1 MALPSQKTE
10 LVGDTSL
17 EKCKLVGS
25 GGFGQVYKARHKDW
39 GFDVAI
45 KILKE
50 GFCSFNNYLPHSSSF
65 TKLCD
70 EANHMDKAS
79 CEFVL
84 RRYGTYQGNL
94 LGKKTS
100 VQHGIVMEFM
110 GRGSV
115 QSVQEELSCPLPWP
129 LAFRLA
135 HQVALGMT
143 FLHSKNLMHGD
154 LKPSNVLLNMDFNAK
169 LADFGLSRVS
179 TSALNS
185 NRETTGEIGGSYKYM
200 PPEAFKASY
209 EPVRAFDRYSY
220 GILLWSILRG
230 KEPYPKAN
238 YDLVELRIPEG
249 DRPCCEEI
257 DKMKVTVDGLE
268 ELVDLMKRCWDES
281 PFKRPTFQDCLKVT
295 ENVLTKHKTGIH
307 KAVLDVSTRLDSPN
321 SNQSSRAF
329 NVTPQTPEQSE
340 SNDTVDNK
348 MILTKTERSSIQDSV
363 SVSTKIMS
371 DEDKAKF
378 VENNR
383 AKLIQC
389 VTEVMEITEELGDMV
404 PPEAYSCVE
413 AEATTLAQMRV
424 LYSGPLRSG
433 GVVVKAAFYDALKKH
448 HPEVV
453 ERLDG

>member
-17 EKCKLVGS
+17 EKWESVGS
-25 GGFGQVYKARHKDW
+25 GGFGHVYKARHKDW

-45 KILKE
+45 KILHE
-50 GFCSFNNYLPHSSSF
+50 GVCSFNNYLPHSIPF

-84 RRYGTYQGNL
+84 RRYGTYQGYPPGN
-94 LGKKTS
+94 KTS
-100 VQHGIVMEFM
+100 MQHGIVMEFM
-110 GRGSV
+110 GRGSL
-115 QSVQEELSCPLPWP
+115 QSLQEELSGPLPWP

-143 FLHSKNLMHGD
+143 FLHSKNLIHGD
-154 LKPSNVLLNMDFNAK
+154 LKPSNVLLNMDLNAK

-185 NRETTGEIGGSYKYM
+185 NRETTEEIGGSYKYM

-230 KEPYPKAN
+230 KEPYPMACCAR
-238 YDLVELRIPEG
+238 VELRIPEG

-257 DKMKVTVDGLE
+257 DKMKLKVDGLE
-268 ELVDLMKRCWDES
+268 ELVDLMKKCWHES
-281 PFKRPTFQDCLKVT
+281 PFKRPTFQDSLKVT
-295 ENVLTKHKTGIH
+295 EKVFSKHEKGIH
-307 KAVLDVSTRLDSPN
+307 KAVLDVSTRLESPN
-321 SNQSSRAF
+321 SNQSSWAS
-329 NVTPQTPEQSE
+329 NVPLQTPEQSE

-348 MILTKTERSSIQDSV
+348 MILSQSSIQDSV

-378 VENNR
+378 VDNNR
-383 AKLIQC
+383 AKLIQS
-389 VTEVMEITEELGDMV
+389 VTEVMAVTEELGNMV
-404 PPEAYSCVE
+404 HPEAYSCVE
-413 AEATTLAQMRV
+413 AKATTQDKMRV
-424 LYSGPLRSG
+424 LYNRTFRSG
-433 GVVVKAAFYDALKKH
+433 GVVVKAAFYDTLKNH
-448 HPEVV
+448 HPELV
-453 ERLDG
+453 ERPGG